1 MKSKNAL
8 IYAILIL
15 FLAAAANRLPLY
27 AQLKIGLINTETV
40 MQNFVEMTDVQK
52 SVNELTQLHRKK
64 IEDLNNEFVTKSKA
78 FESQSLLLS
87 EERKKQMKVDLEEL
101 YRKGIQYQQEKFGT
115 GGEIE
120 QKYKELTAPI
130 VKKIN
135 ETIAKISEDEKFDL
149 VFDVVNMGIL
159 YANPDKTID
168 ITEKVLAELNK
179 GAKPAAGSKKP

>member
-1 MKSKNAL
+1 MKSKNVL

-15 FLAAAANRLPLY
+15 FLAAVGNQLPLY

-40 MQNFVEMTDVQK
+40 MQNFVEMADVQK
-52 SVNELTQLHRKK
+52 SVNEVTQLHRKK
-64 IEDLNNEFVTKSKA
+64 LEDLNNEFMTKSKA

-87 EERKKQMKVDLEEL
+87 EERKKQMEADLEEL
-101 YRKGIQYQQEKFGT
+101 YRKGVQYQQEKFGQ

-120 QKYKELTAPI
+120 QKYKELTVPI

-135 ETIAKISEDEKFDL
+135 ESIAKISEDEKFDL

-159 YANPDKTID
+159 HANPDKTID
-168 ITEKVLAELNK
+168 ITEKVLEDLNK
-179 GAKPAAGSKKP
+179 GAQPAAGGSNP